1 MQINAI
7 QLKCKY
13 KLLNKRDFTGSELSL
28 ESGLISYNWKKWRQ
42 SYRKTLSL

>member
-13 KLLNKRDFTGSELSL
+13 KLLNKRDFTESQLSF
-28 ESGLISYNWKKWRQ
+28 ESVLISYNF
-42 SYRKTLSL
+42 

>member
-13 KLLNKRDFTGSELSL
+13 KLLNKRDFTESELSF
-28 ESGLISYNWKKWRQ
+28 ESGLIFYNWKKWRQ
-42 SYRKTLSL
+42 AIVKQSL